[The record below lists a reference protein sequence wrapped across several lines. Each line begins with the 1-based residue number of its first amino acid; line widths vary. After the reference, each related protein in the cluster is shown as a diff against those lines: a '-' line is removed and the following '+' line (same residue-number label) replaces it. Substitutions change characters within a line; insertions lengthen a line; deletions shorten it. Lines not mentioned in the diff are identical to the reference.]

1 MIKLSL
7 AQSYQCPPEDV
18 FGRIDSIEKLLAIKK
33 HVKRHRIARSEAGLQ
48 IVDASVRTLIGSVE
62 SRMKYTTRPEKYTE
76 LKQISGGFREFEC
89 RYSLKDAGTST
100 ELRIDVM
107 IRFRYW
113 PYGFLKSVFL
123 KPLFAARTRRELRSI
138 GKIIRELKTQ

>member
-7 AQSYQCPPEDV
+7 IQTYNCPPEDV
-18 FGRIDSIEKLLAIKK
+18 YGRIDSIEKLLSIKK
-33 HVKRHRIARSEAGLQ
+33 HVKRHKIARSESGLQ
-48 IVDASVRTLIGSVE
+48 IIDASVRTLVGSVE

-76 LKQISGGFREFEC
+76 LKQISGGFREFEY
-89 RYSLKDAGTST
+89 RYSLKDTGSGT
-100 ELRIDVM
+100 ELRIDAR